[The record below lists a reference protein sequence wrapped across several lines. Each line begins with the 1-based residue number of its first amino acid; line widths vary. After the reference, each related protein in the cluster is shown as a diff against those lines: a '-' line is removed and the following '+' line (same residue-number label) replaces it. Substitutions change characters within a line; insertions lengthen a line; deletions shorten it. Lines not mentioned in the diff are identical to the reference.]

1 MSKTFSVVASVDEI
15 PEDGQLRVVIDD
27 TEILICHH
35 AQRFYAL
42 AYYCSHENLPLEDG
56 MLENGCIICPYHGA
70 EFCLKDGSV
79 QASPAYENLKTY
91 PLKIIK
97 NTIAISISN

>member
-1 MSKTFSVVASVDEI
+1 MSKNFSVVASVDEI

-70 EFCLKDGSV
+70 EFCLEDGSV